1 MERIRSASELLREDV
16 ALMCVGKLKVTSHGF
31 DVTDEHRRRLQ
42 KVLDALEAF
51 ERDNGEALSG

>member
-1 MERIRSASELLREDV
+1 MG
-16 ALMCVGKLKVTSHGF
+16 VGKLKVTSHGF